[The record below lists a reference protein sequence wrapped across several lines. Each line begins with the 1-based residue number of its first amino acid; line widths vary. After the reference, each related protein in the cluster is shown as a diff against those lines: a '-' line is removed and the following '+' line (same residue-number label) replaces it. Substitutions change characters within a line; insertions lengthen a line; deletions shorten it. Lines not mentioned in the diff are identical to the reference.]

1 MVSLIMQ
8 KARVK
13 HRKKPKQNSTKSK
26 NSFANPIII
35 SDFETDVVL
44 EESCTFAS
52 AKDSISP

>member
-1 MVSLIMQ
+1 MQ